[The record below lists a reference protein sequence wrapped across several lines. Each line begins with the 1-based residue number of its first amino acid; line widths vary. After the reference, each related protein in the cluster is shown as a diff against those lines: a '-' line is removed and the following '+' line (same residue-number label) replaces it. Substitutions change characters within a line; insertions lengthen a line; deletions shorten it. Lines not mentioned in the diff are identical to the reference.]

1 MKIVILFQQII
12 PGTGKISRGL
22 MIYVGNGR
30 IHIHVENGEQN
41 EKFMFRKSSGV
52 DTPLLLGMQET
63 KFDPGI

>member
-1 MKIVILFQQII
+1 
-12 PGTGKISRGL
+12 

-52 DTPLLLGMQET
+52 DTPLND
-63 KFDPGI
+63 KYPDPWPGDTIIGTTLPHKTG